1 MTGSNPPPSTVTYIP
16 SDDLESLFFIFL
28 EFTII
33 YGGPKGQEVPKDERL
48 FPIEYDAWTKAYA
61 TMDQAGLWSSGTAK
75 HVFFTNRPLASYEVS
90 EYFKV
95 CYPIVEEW
103 RKAIGHALLHGN
115 QVSHKE
121 ILEIINRGLNDIG
134 RTAPMSTNIA
144 SSSAVPA
151 APEVQIT
158 ESAGSS
164 GASVVPAVPV
174 PMVPTSSV
182 VPAAPTLSSA
192 PQLIIQHRQ
201 SARIRERQTETPGST
216 SRRSLGKQKKRS
228 LLSP

>member
-1 MTGSNPPPSTVTYIP
+1 MVTYIP

-75 HVFFTNRPLASYEVS
+75 HVFFTNRPMASYEVS

-174 PMVPTSSV
+174 PMVPTAPASA
-182 VPAAPTLSSA
+182 VPAARTPSPA
-192 PQLIIQHRQ
+192 PQPNTQRRR
-201 SARIRERQTETPGST
+201 SARIRKKQTETPSPT
-216 SRRSLGKQKKRS
+216 SGRSLGKRKKRS
-228 LLSP
+228 SLSP